1 MATDIG
7 SRPIEQDVLASVDED
22 QYLIADISE
31 DGAWLSMEVRDAPQ
45 LRSWR

>member
-7 SRPIEQDVLASVDED
+7 SRPSGQDVIASVDED

-31 DGAWLSMEVRDAPQ
+31 DGAWLSMEVREAPS
-45 LRSWR
+45 LRTWR